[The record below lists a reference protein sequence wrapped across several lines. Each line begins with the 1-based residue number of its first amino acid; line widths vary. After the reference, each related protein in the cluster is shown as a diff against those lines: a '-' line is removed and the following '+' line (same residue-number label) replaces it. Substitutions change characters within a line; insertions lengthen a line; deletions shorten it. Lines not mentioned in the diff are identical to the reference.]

1 MTSMLSSRQRGAVR
15 LAWRFIAPYRG
26 RVLGALLALLF
37 TAAITLSMGQGI
49 KLLVDQGLATQ
60 SPAALRHSLLLF
72 FVLVL
77 ALAFGTYTRF
87 YLVSWIGERV
97 VADIRRRV
105 FDHLIELHPG
115 FYESNRSS
123 EIQSRLTADTT
134 LLQSV
139 IGSSLSMA
147 LRNLIM
153 LIGGSILLVVTNP
166 KLSGIVLLALP
177 LVVAP
182 ILLFGRRV
190 RALSRQ
196 SQDRVA
202 DVGSYVGE
210 VLGQIK
216 TVQAYNHQDEDK
228 RRFGESAEAAFDVA
242 RKRIAQRSWLITVV
256 IVLVLGAVGVML
268 WVGGMDVIAGRISG
282 GELAA
287 FVFYSLIV
295 GSSFGTLSE
304 VIGEL
309 QRAAGAAERI
319 GELLR
324 SRNAI
329 VAPERPQPLQRPVQG
344 RIELQGVRFAYPSRA
359 DSYAIDG
366 VDLQVAAGETL
377 ALVGPSGAGKST
389 LFDLLLRFFDPQQGR
404 ILIDGVPIDQLDPRE
419 LRACFALVSQTPALF
434 YGSIEDNIRYGRL
447 DASQA
452 EVEAAARAAHAHEFI
467 QRLPQ
472 GYQTHLGEAGLGL
485 SGGQRQRLAIARALL
500 ADAPILLLD
509 EATSA
514 LDAES
519 EHLIQ
524 QALPS
529 LMAGRTT
536 LVIAHRLATV
546 KQADR
551 IAVIERGRLAA
562 IGRHWPACRA
572 DRQQRA
578 VCAPG
583 RAAVRQLALR
593 LDGGGGAGRGD
604 DDRRHG
610 QPLPPE
616 QLLAEEDQATERGD
630 RRLQA
635 HQHAEG
641 TRGHACQGDHF
652 QAVRQRR

>member
-1 MTSMLSSRQRGAVR
+1 MISMLSSRQRGAIR
-15 LAWRFIAPYRG
+15 LAWCFVAPYRG
-26 RVLGALLALLF
+26 RVLGALLALMF

-60 SPAALRHSLLLF
+60 SPAALRQSLLLF

-153 LIGGSILLVVTNP
+153 LIGGSVLLVVTNP
-166 KLSGIVLLALP
+166 KLSGIVLAALP

-228 RRFGESAEAAFDVA
+228 RRFGDSAEAAFDVA
-242 RKRIAQRSWLITVV
+242 RKRIAQRAWLITVV

-324 SRNAI
+324 AGNAI
-329 VAPERPQPLQRPVQG
+329 VAPEQPQHLPQPVQG
-344 RIELQGVRFAYPSRA
+344 RIELQAVRFAYPSRS

-366 VDLQVAAGETL
+366 IDLQVAAGETL

-389 LFDLLLRFFDPQQGR
+389 LFDLLLRFFDPQGGR

-419 LRACFALVSQTPALF
+419 LRASFALVSQNPALF
-434 YGSIEDNIRYGRL
+434 FGSVEDNIRYGRL
-447 DASQA
+447 DASPA

-529 LMAGRTT
+529 LMTGRTT

-546 KQADR
+546 KQANR
-551 IAVIERGRLAA
+551 IAVIEHGRLAA
-562 IGRHWPACRA
+562 IGSHAE
-572 DRQQRA
+572 
-578 VCAPG
+578 
-583 RAAVRQLALR
+583 LIESN
-593 LDGGGGAGRGD
+593 
-604 DDRRHG
+604 
-610 QPLPPE
+610 PLYAR
-616 QLLAEEDQATERGD
+616 LAE
-630 RRLQA
+630 LQF
-635 HQHAEG
+635 G
-641 TRGHACQGDHF
+641 S
-652 QAVRQRR
+652 

>member
-1 MTSMLSSRQRGAVR
+1 MTSLLSSRQRGAIR

-60 SPAALRHSLLLF
+60 SPAALRQSLLLF

-77 ALAFGTYTRF
+77 ALALGTYTRF
-87 YLVSWIGERV
+87 YLVSWLGERV

-153 LIGGSILLVVTNP
+153 LVGGSVLLVVTNP
-166 KLSGIVLLALP
+166 KLSGIVLAALP

-216 TVQAYNHQDEDK
+216 TVQAYNHQNEDK

-287 FVFYSLIV
+287 FVFYALIV

-324 SRNAI
+324 SSNAI
-329 VAPERPQPLQRPVQG
+329 VAPEQPQHLPQPVRG
-344 RIELQGVRFAYPSRA
+344 RIELQGVRFAYPSRP

-366 VDLQVAAGETL
+366 IDLQVAAGETL

-389 LFDLLLRFFDPQQGR
+389 LFDLLLRFFDPQAGR

-419 LRACFALVSQTPALF
+419 LRACFALVSQNPALF
-434 YGSIEDNIRYGRL
+434 FGTVEDNIRYGRL

-467 QRLPQ
+467 ERLPQ

-524 QALPS
+524 QALPA
-529 LMAGRTT
+529 LMSGRTT

-546 KQADR
+546 KQAER

-562 IGRHWPACRA
+562 IGSHA
-572 DRQQRA
+572 
-578 VCAPG
+578 
-583 RAAVRQLALR
+583 
-593 LDGGGGAGRGD
+593 
-604 DDRRHG
+604 
-610 QPLPPE
+610 
-616 QLLAEEDQATERGD
+616 QLLAGSPLYA
-630 RRLQA
+630 RLAQL
-635 HQHAEG
+635 QFG
-641 TRGHACQGDHF
+641 N
-652 QAVRQRR
+652 